1 MSTDAKYIEFKDV
14 PVEELGNGFF
24 GKNLVEMDGFELTFV
39 TGDKGAGHDA
49 HVHDDLDEILIFMEG
64 AADLNMDGKP
74 VNVQGGSMIFAR
86 SGVAHG
92 ISYKAKSKVLRIK
105 MAKR

>member
-1 MSTDAKYIEFKDV
+1 MSKEAKYIEFKDIS
-14 PVEELGNGFF
+14 VEELGNGFF

-39 TGDKGAGHDA
+39 TGDEGAGHDA

-64 AADLNMDGKP
+64 AADLSMGGKP
-74 VNVQGGSMIFAR
+74 VNVQRGSIIFAP

-92 ISYKAKSKVLRIK
+92 IAYKAKSKVLRIK
-105 MAKR
+105 MTKR